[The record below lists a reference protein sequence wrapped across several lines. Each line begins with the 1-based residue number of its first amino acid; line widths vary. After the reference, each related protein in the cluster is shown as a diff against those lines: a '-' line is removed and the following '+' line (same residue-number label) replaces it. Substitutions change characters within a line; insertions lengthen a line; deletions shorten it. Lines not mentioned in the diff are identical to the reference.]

1 MCIAIIFSPKLLIH
15 FSFDSF
21 ILVNEG
27 DFSRPE
33 KKNKNTNEVNTY
45 ENIAKKVIF
54 VPISCWNTFNMVA
67 STCLWE
73 ALWRLD
79 QYDRRNME

>member
-1 MCIAIIFSPKLLIH
+1 MKPFPSIFQICIAIIFSPKLLIH

-45 ENIAKKVIF
+45 ENITKKSNFRTYILLEYF
-54 VPISCWNTFNMVA
+54 
-67 STCLWE
+67 
-73 ALWRLD
+73 
-79 QYDRRNME
+79 